1 MEIKMTE
8 FEVKYFNNAHW
19 EKVSEKIVMERLL
32 DTFALVTPVITEMMK
47 GKYAYTPYG
56 VYRMK
61 LNGDDSEYERPTSNS
76 P

>member
-19 EKVSEKIVMERLL
+19 EKVPEKIVMERLL
-32 DTFALVTPVITEMMK
+32 ETFPLVTPVITEMMK
-47 GKYAYTPYG
+47 GKYAYTPHG

-61 LNGDDSEYERPTSNS
+61 LNGEDIR
-76 P
+76 